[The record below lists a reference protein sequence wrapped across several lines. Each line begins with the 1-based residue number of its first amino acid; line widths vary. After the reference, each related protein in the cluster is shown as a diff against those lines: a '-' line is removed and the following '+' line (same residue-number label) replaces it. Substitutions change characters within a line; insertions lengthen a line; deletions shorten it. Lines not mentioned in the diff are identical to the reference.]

1 MKNAIKC
8 EQHMVDSL
16 NYITNPQKAEFVTY
30 VTTTEVVEDMHD
42 ASYIDRDYRIT
53 RKLFNK
59 NDSILAHHLVQ
70 SFSPED
76 NITPEEAH
84 KIGLELIEKNLSM
97 YQVTLATHIDGNEIH
112 NHFII
117 NSVSPLD
124 GKKFLGQ
131 GKTIKSLRKSSDEIC
146 LNHNLS
152 IIEKGSESKY
162 KGLDNE
168 TLQCAKKGKS
178 WKVDLVKDLDT
189 AFEQCKNKSEF
200 IEFFHNKNYE
210 IKFQNKNITFKK
222 LGFDKGIRADTL
234 AKQFGM
240 KYCKA
245 SIEKRLGIQ
254 SEINTTKEKTE
265 KPKIPKEKFSRIYFN
280 KIEATQWS
288 RYGKIQQKKFK
299 GRSYGRFN
307 RVLFAKSPLDFT
319 LRLICYIFL
328 NTKHKNV
335 IRTKIQKPASQRY
348 RIKSYNDYKNLK
360 QIVSNIPYK
369 TLINTSG
376 TTAQIKLFSWQ
387 IAKLLD
393 NNILCSSKIDLMT
406 GTALVIIKSC
416 DFERVAEILNVPE
429 TQLIEQSKTINNKRV
444 KYKIQQSKSETEY
457 LVIDSKMLD
466 KLSVFSL
473 DYQQYIRADGRFT
486 IAFSSADKD
495 KILKVLFPN
504 RQEKNQDSFYYRN
517 VKINKELKAKAE
529 TTGQKVCYKI
539 VVNSQYAKLKNSDI
553 EFAVFKQ
560 NDGRYNIVYLE
571 KDKQKLLN
579 TIGGNSKNKNNNNK
593 PIIKK

>member
-1 MKNAIKC
+1 
-8 EQHMVDSL
+8 MVDAL
-16 NYITNPQKAEFVTY
+16 DYITNPQKASSVSY
-30 VTTTEVVEDMHD
+30 ITTTEVIEDVEDVNSI
-42 ASYIDRDYRIT
+42 ARDYRIT
-53 RKLFNK
+53 RKLFDK
-59 NDSILAHHLVQ
+59 NDKILAHHLVQ
-70 SFSPED
+70 SFAPED
-76 NITPEEAH
+76 NITPEEAN

-97 YQVTLATHIDGNEIH
+97 YQVTFATHIDGNEIH

-131 GKTIKSLRKSSDEIC
+131 GKTIKALRKSSDEIC

-168 TLQCAKKGKS
+168 TLQCAKRGTS
-178 WKVDLVKDLDT
+178 WKIELVKDLDK

-200 IEFFHNKNYE
+200 IKFFHDRNYE

-222 LGFDKGIRADTL
+222 LGFDKSIRADTL

-254 SEINTTKEKTE
+254 SKTNTTNDKTDKPEISKEN
-265 KPKIPKEKFSRIYFN
+265 FSRIYFN
-280 KIEATQWS
+280 KIEATQWN

-299 GRSYGRFN
+299 GRSYKRFD
-307 RVLFAKSPLDFT
+307 RVLFAKNPLDFT
-319 LRLICYIFL
+319 LRLICYLFF
-328 NTKHKNV
+328 NTKRKNV
-335 IRTKIQKPASQRY
+335 IRTKKQKPASQRY
-348 RIKSYNDYKNLK
+348 KIKSYNDYKNLK
-360 QIVSNIPYK
+360 QVVSNIPYK

-387 IAKLLD
+387 VAKLLD

-406 GTALVIIKSC
+406 GTAIVTIKRC
-416 DFERVAEILNVPE
+416 DFERVAEILNVHE
-429 TQLIEQSKTINNKRV
+429 NKLIEQSQTINNKRV
-444 KYKIQQSKSETEY
+444 KYKIQQQKTETEY

-466 KLSVFSL
+466 KLSVFSF
-473 DYQQYIRADGRFT
+473 DYQQYPRADGRFT

-560 NDGRYNIVYLE
+560 KDGRYNIVYLE
-571 KDKQKLLN
+571 NDKQKLLN
-579 TIGGNSKNKNNNNK
+579 TIGGNSKNKSNNNNNK